1 MIPTDSVRML
11 TRFIIVNA
19 NGNSSHAL
27 TNARIAAVKT
37 PGAESGMTIRNSA
50 PTREQPSTIAA
61 ASRSGGI
68 SWKKLAITSV
78 QTGCDIT
85 A

>member
-1 MIPTDSVRML
+1 MPTDSVRLL

-19 NGNSSHAL
+19 SRNSSHAL
-27 TNARIAAVKT
+27 MNARIAAVKT
-37 PGAESGMTIRNSA
+37 PGADSGITTRNSA

-61 ASRSGGI
+61 ASRSAGM

-78 QTGCDIT
+78 HTGNDNT

>member
-1 MIPTDSVRML
+1 M
-11 TRFIIVNA
+11 N
-19 NGNSSHAL
+19 
-27 TNARIAAVKT
+27 T
-37 PGAESGMTIRNSA
+37 PGADSGMTTRNSA

-61 ASRSGGI
+61 ASRSGGM

-78 QTGCDIT
+78 HTGSDST